1 MTKAVFQLEPFTC
14 PSCITK
20 IESTLTKKA
29 GIESVKVLFNL
40 GKVKTQFDESQTN
53 ASNIENTIKNLGY
66 IVLSTKV
73 S

>member
-1 MTKAVFQLEPFTC
+1 MTKAVFQLELFTC

-40 GKVKTQFDESQTN
+40 SKVKTQFDESQTN
-53 ASNIENTIKNLGY
+53 ASTIEKTIKNLGY

>member
-14 PSCITK
+14 PSCIAK
-20 IESTLTKKA
+20 IESTLTKKT
-29 GIESVKVLFNL
+29 GVESVKVLFNL
-40 GKVKTQFDESQTN
+40 GKVKTQFDETQTD
-53 ASNIENTIKNLGY
+53 AENIEKTIKKLGY